1 MSDIEAATIRARE
14 LTSGRSPAAI
24 VLAVLIIVLCGYA
37 LFEASLKV
45 LGQEPLI
52 ATPETWWRWISTM
65 PAEANSY
72 VLTAGGI
79 ALTLLGLTF
88 FLHGVRTG
96 RRPKH
101 SIQCD
106 DAVLIVDDQ
115 VLAAALAR
123 RTRLDAAVGPGQVL
137 VIVNGDHLEVQI
149 RPTSGT
155 PLGAETVI
163 AGLEDELRINR
174 VEPLPKIKVKIS
186 EVGVIGQ

>member
-1 MSDIEAATIRARE
+1 MSDLDDATIKARE

-37 LFEASLKV
+37 LFETSLKA

-52 ATPETWWRWISTM
+52 ATPETWWRWISTLSE
-65 PAEANSY
+65 EANVY
-72 VLTAGGI
+72 ALIAAGT
-79 ALTLLGLTF
+79 ALTLLGLVF
-88 FLHGVRTG
+88 FMHGVRAG
-96 RRPKH
+96 HRARH
-101 SIQCD
+101 SIQCE

-123 RTRLDAAVGPGQVL
+123 RTRLDAAVGHGQVL
-137 VIVNGDHLEVQI
+137 VIIDGEHIEVQI

-155 PLGAETVI
+155 PLNAETVI

-174 VEPLPKIKVKIS
+174 IEPLPKIRVKIS
-186 EVGVIGQ
+186 VGGVIGQ